1 MEIKK
6 NRLFKALGALKRYYF
21 NVSAKKFGA
30 YGTDVHLEYPMRI
43 HHPENVFIGNHVGIR
58 GLLVVLNDFGKL
70 IIKDHVEIAAKLT
83 VVPYNHTVSP
93 PPSKF
98 QDECH
103 KQCVQDVIGDITIE
117 DDVWIGTNVTILAGV
132 TIGRG
137 SVIGAG
143 SVITKSIP
151 PYSIAAGN
159 PCKVIRK
166 KFSKEDIIE
175 REKTLYSVEKRLCDA
190 EIENKGKY

>member
-1 MEIKK
+1 MSFQTI
-6 NRLFKALGALKRYYF
+6 
-21 NVSAKKFGA
+21 S
-30 YGTDVHLEYPMRI
+30 
-43 HHPENVFIGNHVGIR
+43 
-58 GLLVVLNDFGKL
+58 
-70 IIKDHVEIAAKLT
+70 
-83 VVPYNHTVSP
+83 
-93 PPSKF
+93 PSKF

-175 REKTLYSVEKRLCDA
+175 REKTLYSVEKRLSDA
-190 EIENKGKY
+190 EIENLF